1 MQENEKKFL
10 GFSCGVLI
18 LAAALMWLPGWLG
31 QLSSAFKVWLTKE
44 KQAEEVAS
52 VPVDASPI
60 TGIILDGEDA
70 GREVD
75 MSDALLI
82 VDLQEGTGAEAK
94 SGDTIRAHYTG
105 TLLDGTVFDSSRTR
119 GEPFEF
125 TLGAGQVIQGWDDGI
140 VGMKVGGQRRLT
152 IPPEMG
158 YGDRQVGTIPA
169 NSTLVF
175 DVELVEI
182 L

>member
-10 GFSCGVLI
+10 GFSCGVML
-18 LAAALMWLPGWLG
+18 LAVCLLWLPGVLQKSG
-31 QLSSAFKVWLTKE
+31 ETVKKWLTPAPKSE
-44 KQAEEVAS
+44 DVVAEPVA
-52 VPVDASPI
+52 ASPI
-60 TGIILDGEDA
+60 TGVILDGEDA

-75 MSDALLI
+75 MSDQLLM
-82 VDLQEGTGAEAK
+82 VDMVEGTGAEAK

-105 TLLDGTVFDSSRTR
+105 TLLDGTVFDSSRDR

-125 TLGAGQVIQGWDDGI
+125 TLGAGQVIQGWDEGI

-158 YGDRQVGTIPA
+158 YGSRQVGTIPA